1 MAKKRIF
8 KFVNKKKVLASFET
22 RNKKFIMAVRT
33 ELILGADEFIQ
44 HIRSVWYSGRRA
56 DDTGLNQDT
65 RELFK
70 GWRSEPI
77 QGPNFLGVEITPTVN
92 YAIMDEQPGKK
103 LGETENILKK
113 RTDVIGD
120 LNNNLIGGAF
130 FKKVIKNAMKKAF

>member
-33 ELILGADEFIQ
+33 ELILGADEFIE
-44 HIRSVWYSGRRA
+44 HIRAFWYSGRRA
-56 DDTGLNQDT
+56 DDTGLNKLSKALHNFWT
-65 RELFK
+65 
-70 GWRSEPI
+70 SEPT
-77 QGPNFLGVEITPTVN
+77 QGTNFIGVSMKPKVN
-92 YAIMDEQPGKK
+92 YAIMHEQPGKK

-113 RTDVIGD
+113 RTDILGD